1 MMEFTKEISFDE
13 KLTADKVAKINY
25 HGKLINTNSDSISII
40 YGFGQNW
47 DYTEEKRMKK
57 VDDGYEVE
65 VPIKAYDT
73 FNFCFKDG
81 YNNWDNNSQFNYI
94 SPINKEDGNHSSGSG
109 SGSDKK
115 EDEIDEE
122 SVGVESVISA
132 EDEDADVKVELA
144 EIEAEISRIFDE
156 LFSVEE
162 DAETEP
168 NTIEDAF
175 NQLFTEAGYDETYQ
189 SYRESIEEEQNAKNT
204 VEQVLEGPGV
214 NDQKIQLAGPKPEED
229 SNSEED
235 GESDIETIFDMLFK
249 EAGYAETYKSYRESV
264 EIQQA
269 VANAFNQLFAEAGY
283 DETYDSYRASV
294 ENKQA
299 VATTFN
305 QLFAEAGYDE
315 TYDSYRASV
324 ENEQAVATTFN
335 QLFAEAG
342 YDETYNSY
350 RASVENEQAVATT
363 FNQLFAEAGYD
374 ETYDSY
380 KASTSEGT
388 PVIQPED
395 EEETLNEEK
404 DVYDIGAIFD
414 ELFKEA
420 GYAETYQSYRKS
432 IEIEQAVADAFNQ
445 LFAEAGYDMNYDS
458 YRAEVSL
465 AQQNPEPESDE
476 FKEASLDDLV
486 DEILK
491 PLSDEY
497 AVPDEVAD
505 VNEVSTVDDF
515 DGIDVKNIELYDMD
529 NIEIDDSTKDELQK
543 LIEEIDSQIA
553 MFEEKDEEGQK
564 EDASVEEGIANI
576 EETIQIPELKSL
588 DINDDE
594 ESEDSV
600 AKASTQDSDVNIDE
614 LFDYLKKYDDDEEEN
629 VVEEDQE
636 DKEVEEKI
644 ALFDESEDNQEQP
657 IEEEKEESQLSDNI
671 QLAENDEQSIFDKVK
686 EQKQDQVEEG
696 KELTVSSRKLRNFYR
711 ITKKI
716 KLAFIKVFYGI
727 PKMLGKSN
735 STDNDE

>member
-25 HGKLINTNSDSISII
+25 HGKLVNTNSDSISII

-115 EDEIDEE
+115 EDEIDDE

-132 EDEDADVKVELA
+132 EDEEDADVKVELA

-175 NQLFTEAGYDETYQ
+175 NQLFAEAGYDETYQ
-189 SYRESIEEEQNAKNT
+189 TYRESIENEQAAKKA
-204 VEQVLEGPGV
+204 V
-214 NDQKIQLAGPKPEED
+214 DQIFEDAGFNQEIQLAGPKPEED

-249 EAGYAETYKSYRESV
+249 QAGYTETYKSYRESV

-283 DETYDSYRASV
+283 DETYDSYRAS
-294 ENKQA
+294 
-299 VATTFN
+299 
-305 QLFAEAGYDE
+305 
-315 TYDSYRASV
+315 
-324 ENEQAVATTFN
+324 
-335 QLFAEAG
+335 
-342 YDETYNSY
+342 
-350 RASVENEQAVATT
+350 
-363 FNQLFAEAGYD
+363 
-374 ETYDSY
+374 
-380 KASTSEGT
+380 TSEGT

-404 DVYDIGAIFD
+404 DVYDIGAVFD
-414 ELFKEA
+414 KLFKEA
-420 GYAETYQSYRKS
+420 GYAETYQSYRES
-432 IEIEQAVADAFNQ
+432 VEIQQAVANAFNQ

-465 AQQNPEPESDE
+465 AQQTPAPEANESQE
-476 FKEASLDDLV
+476 TSLDDLV

-497 AVPDEVAD
+497 DVPEDVAD

-529 NIEIDDSTKDELQK
+529 NIEIDDSTRDELQK

-553 MFEEKDEEGQK
+553 MFEEKDEK
-564 EDASVEEGIANI
+564 EQEEEVSVEEGIANI

-588 DINDDE
+588 DIREDDE
-594 ESEDSV
+594 EAEGNV
-600 AKASTQDSDVNIDE
+600 ANISTQDSDVNIDE
-614 LFDYLKKYDDDEEEN
+614 LFDYLKKYDDDEEDEN
-629 VVEEDQE
+629 VVEEDQD
-636 DKEVEEKI
+636 DKEVEKKI
-644 ALFDESEDNQEQP
+644 ALFDESEDNKEQP
-657 IEEEKEESQLSDNI
+657 IEEEKEESQVSDNV

-696 KELTVSSRKLRNFYR
+696 QELTVSSRKLRNFYR